1 MTDLKDPSTDT
12 SLRPTS
18 ARPSGPRLSSLA
30 VVAMVVACLPCPPV
44 SLLGA
49 VLGLMAMGRIRQ
61 AEGRLRG
68 RTLAKTAIV
77 VGILVGICSLF
88 LLTSLRDYLERG
100 QQTAISESVHVFL
113 TQSVNDNASGA
124 LAHWDLSN
132 TPVRVEDVEAFG
144 AMVNERLGPL
154 KSLQVG
160 NVLPS
165 QNVSLFQPQIDAWL
179 ILEFES
185 GTRNASGQFILIPVL
200 ETMTFQTKLKAL
212 RIEDPGG
219 LMSIP
224 TQPLLE
230 SDAIKEAPEEPE
242 ATVPG
247 ESGPA

>member
-1 MTDLKDPSTDT
+1 M
-12 SLRPTS
+12 
-18 ARPSGPRLSSLA
+18 
-30 VVAMVVACLPCPPV
+30 
-44 SLLGA
+44 
-49 VLGLMAMGRIRQ
+49 
-61 AEGRLRG
+61 
-68 RTLAKTAIV
+68 
-77 VGILVGICSLF
+77 
-88 LLTSLRDYLERG
+88 ERG

-242 ATVPG
+242 ATVTG